1 MRAAS
6 TGGGPIRLV
15 VIWPMV
21 LAALVMTAT
30 GASPTSAAV
39 YAATATFTA
48 ATATA
53 TAVAATRRTG
63 PPSPSPSPSSSN
75 LSKSSPPPPLS
86 AAVNA
91 TVGTAACE
99 KVRVSLREPACTG
112 QISEG
117 PGPPR
122 CPAAFPCAGRAD
134 NDNNNYKNI
143 NNNNNNNINVNYDY
157 NNNNDNDS
165 VNNYNNDNDND
176 NNNNNNNSYNNSSNH
191 QCLEYAHRQLIPAM
205 CPDDPGAYRR
215 PGRLSR
221 FRLRHCCHHTV
232 ESVVQQPYADKESC
246 VDQVNKALDMDD
258 IAAAMSCQF
267 NEVLARYDCKQK
279 YSAKSCDSCKDAYAL
294 WACAAVLPHWTRT
307 TAKQG
312 RRGRYRVNACRSVCL
327 EAEQKCPWLLPVA
340 DDANPYAGEASFTCI
355 DPDIWFQTSATD
367 VTEQCCYEHCADG
380 LCVRNETMCN
390 DDTGGGA
397 LDLHRPVCVE
407 SVPQAD
413 EESQCTDYSLTDKSS
428 SRGRPDLP
436 LQLLLWVSSGL
447 ALAAAA
453 AVT

>member
-6 TGGGPIRLV
+6 TGGGLIRLV

-30 GASPTSAAV
+30 GASPTSAAA
-39 YAATATFTA
+39 YAATATVTA
-48 ATATA
+48 ATATVSV
-53 TAVAATRRTG
+53 VAAMHRTG
-63 PPSPSPSPSSSN
+63 PQPSSPSPSSS
-75 LSKSSPPPPLS
+75 KPPPSPPPPV
-86 AAVNA
+86 ADNA
-91 TVGTAACE
+91 TAGTAACE
-99 KVRVSLREPACTG
+99 LVRVSLREPACTG

-122 CPAAFPCAGRAD
+122 CPAAIPCARRAD
-134 NDNNNYKNI
+134 NDND
-143 NNNNNNNINVNYDY
+143 NNNNYNNNDKKYNNVNYDY

-165 VNNYNNDNDND
+165 NNINNYNNDNDND
-176 NNNNNNNSYNNSSNH
+176 NNINNNNNTNSSNH
-191 QCLEYAHRQLIPAM
+191 QCLEYARRQLIPAM
-205 CPDDPGAYRR
+205 CPDDPGAYGR

-221 FRLRHCCHHTV
+221 YRLRHCCHHTV

-267 NEVLARYDCKQK
+267 NEVLVRYDCNQK

-307 TAKQG
+307 TVKQG

-380 LCVRNETMCN
+380 LCVRNASLCN
-390 DDTGGGA
+390 GDSGDA
-397 LDLHRPVCVE
+397 VVPQRPVCVE
-407 SVPQAD
+407 NVPLAI
-413 EESQCTDYSLTDKSS
+413 EESLCTDYSLTDTSS
-428 SRGRPDLP
+428 GHRRTDLP
-436 LQLLLWVSSGL
+436 LQLLLWAASAL

>member
-6 TGGGPIRLV
+6 TGGGLIRLV

-39 YAATATFTA
+39 YAATATVTA
-48 ATATA
+48 ATATV

-63 PPSPSPSPSSSN
+63 SQSPSPSPSSP
-75 LSKSSPPPPLS
+75 KSSTPPPPPS
-86 AAVNA
+86 PAADNA
-91 TVGTAACE
+91 TAGTAACE
-99 KVRVSLREPACTG
+99 LVRVSLREPACTG

-122 CPAAFPCAGRAD
+122 CPAAIPCARRAD
-134 NDNNNYKNI
+134 NDNNNY
-143 NNNNNNNINVNYDY
+143 NNDNDKKYNNVNYDY

-165 VNNYNNDNDND
+165 INNYNNDNDNDND
-176 NNNNNNNSYNNSSNH
+176 NNNNNNSSSNH
-191 QCLEYAHRQLIPAM
+191 QCLEYARRQLIPAM

-221 FRLRHCCHHTV
+221 YRLRHCCHHTV

-340 DDANPYAGEASFTCI
+340 DDTNPYAGEASFTCI

-380 LCVRNETMCN
+380 LCVRNETLCN
-390 DDTGGGA
+390 GGSGSA
-397 LDLHRPVCVE
+397 ADLQRPVCVE
-407 SVPQAD
+407 NVPLD
-413 EESQCTDYSLTDKSS
+413 IEESQCTDYSLTDTSS
-428 SRGRPDLP
+428 SSRPDLP
-436 LQLLLWVSSGL
+436 LHLLLWAASGL
-447 ALAAAA
+447 ALVAMA